1 MMTKPFP
8 WKCSRCRER
17 AVAPATV
24 AYTATLEHDGRP
36 YDVRVSDLR
45 VPRCDKCGKL
55 VMTDE
60 ANLRITEALRAE
72 AKLLAPAAIRHQR
85 EALGLTQ
92 KQLAARLGVAEAT
105 LSRWETGGQIQQRAM
120 DRLLRLF
127 FAFANVRAALADDR
141 TYTELGLNG
150 AASSGK
156 KASAAVRQD

>member
-1 MMTKPFP
+1 MTTKPFP

-24 AYTATLEHDGRP
+24 SYSATLEHDGRP
-36 YDVRVSDLR
+36 YDIRVADLH
-45 VPRCDKCGKL
+45 VPRCGRCGKL
-55 VMTDE
+55 VMTDD
-60 ANLRITEALRAE
+60 ANQRVTDALRAE
-72 AKLLAPAAIRHQR
+72 AKLLAPAAIRNQR

-92 KQLAARLGVAEAT
+92 KQLAARLGIAAAT

-127 FAFANVRAALADDR
+127 FAFANVRTALADER

-150 AASSGK
+150 APPSDK
-156 KASAAVRQD
+156 KASAAVS